1 MQTANGPP
9 KDLRYIAPGD
19 FVIEFGEFSTI
30 PGMKVWGMM
39 VGLWQYV
46 ICFDERNPGY
56 GYIPSKKGPLVKS
69 MQFFGG
75 PLDGRGYPRWQDAA
89 KIICDHVQR
98 TALDI

>member
-1 MQTANGPP
+1 MQTADGPP

-19 FVIEFGEFSTI
+19 FVIEFGEFSMI

-39 VGLWQYV
+39 VGLWQYL
-46 ICFDERNPGY
+46 IGFDEQFTEAGY
-56 GYIPSKKGPLVKS
+56 TPSKKGPLVKA
-69 MQFFGG
+69 MQNFGG
-75 PLDGRGYPRWQDAA
+75 PIYGRGYPRWQDAA